1 MIYTIIFLL
10 KVLENMISTLRIIFI
25 SNDHKILA
33 SILLF
38 ISSIIWILSS
48 SITIININ
56 LISILVFSFGSFI
69 GAYLGIFLEEKI
81 ALGTYLIISITEV
94 NLVDYLRF
102 KGYIITSLKG
112 NGINGNKYI
121 FNPDK
126 QIDVIKNDI
135 EQIILLKDD
144 HIPINSTSFG
154 LINKLKSLK
163 YIFIKKSIDLDKP
176 TTIKLNK
183 LKLLYCSNC
192 KKIKLS
198 NIKCK

>member
-121 FNPDK
+121 LFVI
-126 QIDVIKNDI
+126 IDRKNIK
-135 EQIILLKDD
+135 E
-144 HIPINSTSFG
+144 
-154 LINKLKSLK
+154 LINNIYKKDKNAVIISEYTNHLKNRL
-163 YIFIKKSIDLDKP
+163 I
-176 TTIKLNK
+176 
-183 LKLLYCSNC
+183 
-192 KKIKLS
+192 
-198 NIKCK
+198 